1 MGELPRELQLS
12 PSLCTS
18 AVRSFAVSPSED
30 LPSFI
35 ASPHIPSQ
43 VVLNKM
49 SSSAPESTKF
59 SFSPSPGSVDA
70 YLAEQGMLS
79 VSEQRINDVL
89 TQSGIRAECIYL
101 PPHLSRILPP
111 KLIHVVSQLRFEAY
125 RAIMIMRIC
134 NSWYRRRYE
143 YLHPDE
149 DSPMLH
155 RHIQS
160 VQLLFGWDKDNKP
173 VRAQPIAVADQKIP
187 QSSITLGSHRR
198 RYTAYKEFHD
208 ELAWNSRCEVYYARF
223 LVYLQ
228 HATKYFDPYLPS
240 DVLPAFN
247 AWKLGDFYTEIRKL
261 VPLSHSVL
269 YAPSY
274 EVAVDDL
281 ATAITQK
288 VEGGEATARTWKAFA
303 TGPQSY

>member
-1 MGELPRELQLS
+1 
-12 PSLCTS
+12 
-18 AVRSFAVSPSED
+18 
-30 LPSFI
+30 
-35 ASPHIPSQ
+35 
-43 VVLNKM
+43 M

-59 SFSPSPGSVDA
+59 PFSPSPGSVDA
-70 YLAEQGMLS
+70 YLAEEGMLS

-101 PPHLSRILPP
+101 PPHLSRILPT

-173 VRAQPIAVADQKIP
+173 VRAQPIAVADLKIP
-187 QSSITLGSHRR
+187 EGSITLGSHRR
-198 RYTAYKEFHD
+198 RYTAYKEFYD
-208 ELAWNSRCEVYYARF
+208 ELVWNSRCGVYYAKF
-223 LVYLQ
+223 FVYLYL
-228 HATKYFDPYLPS
+228 ATKSYDSHLPS

-247 AWKLGDFYTEIRKL
+247 AWKQGDFDTEIRKL
-261 VPLSHSVL
+261 IPLSQTVF

-274 EVAVDDL
+274 EVAVDEL
-281 ATAITQK
+281 ATAIMQK
-288 VEGGEATARTWKAFA
+288 VEDGEATARTWKAFA